1 MSDQSQDNSDSNSVA
16 LPNHFGTSAQHPEVK
31 RHYEWQ
37 VWELKSDVLL
47 HSLQS
52 GFVLQSFV
60 SLMFTK

>member
-1 MSDQSQDNSDSNSVA
+1 MSEKSQDNSDSNSIA
-16 LPNHFGTSAQHPEVK
+16 LPNHFGTSTQHPEVK

-37 VWELKSDVLL
+37 VWGQEIDILL